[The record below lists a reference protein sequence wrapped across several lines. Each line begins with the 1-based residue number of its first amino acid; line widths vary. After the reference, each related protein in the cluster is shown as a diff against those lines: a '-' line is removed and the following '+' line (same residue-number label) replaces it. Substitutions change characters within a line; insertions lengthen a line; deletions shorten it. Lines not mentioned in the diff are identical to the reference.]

1 MSTARRIKLA
11 GGGILAFGLVATGQL
26 FHMSVLQHS
35 EYTALAAKH
44 QQVVRELQPRRG
56 TVYFQDA
63 SRASVV
69 VAAQSVERFSV
80 TADPRLVDEVGD
92 LEATITLFHELG
104 GVETA
109 KLREDLTKRLS
120 DGPQEGELVRYMPP
134 IASNLT
140 KVQVEEFAQKLWKV
154 LTAERTNPKPV
165 PVNFDPRQGSVISY
179 LGGVQFLRS
188 YSRVYPEG
196 GLAGPLLGFVN
207 AEGLGQYG
215 VEAYYNDQLKGAET
229 KVRFERDSR
238 GTALR
243 QLSVVEGNDGTTYE
257 LTVDRSVQAEVE
269 RVLATWQ
276 EKSKAKRLSVVLM
289 EVGSGALRALASTP
303 GFDPNAFSSVSDSYT
318 YQHGAVS
325 GAYEP
330 GSVVKPLSMAIA
342 VDQGVVKA
350 DTRNTFGREVVIDG
364 YRVGNALDRAYGDES
379 MTDVLVNSDNVA
391 MAWLSEQLGAERLG
405 EGLKAQGFGGR
416 TNIDVVGEA
425 QGILTDAKR
434 WSNIQRANVSFGQ
447 GMTATPVQLATA
459 YAALA
464 GDGTLPT
471 PHVVEA
477 LIRGEERQVFSLLPG
492 RRAVSGTTAATVR
505 GMLAEVFRRKYPTL
519 VPGYTVGGKT
529 GTAQVPDGN
538 GGYLADAANHTAALL
553 LPAENPKFVL
563 IVTVEQPDLAVVGRF
578 AESTAVPIA
587 GEISRFVLPYYQV
600 PPR

>member
-11 GGGILAFGLVATGQL
+11 GIGVITFGLVATGQL
-26 FHMSVLQHS
+26 FAMSVVQH
-35 EYTALAAKH
+35 EAYTALAAKH

-56 TVYFQDA
+56 TVLFQDA
-63 SRASVV
+63 SRSSVV

-104 GVETA
+104 GVPTE
-109 KLREDLTKRLS
+109 KLRDDLTKRLS
-120 DGPQEGELVRYMPP
+120 DGPQKGQLVRYMPP
-134 IASNLT
+134 VASNLT
-140 KVQVEEFAQKLWKV
+140 KAQVEVFAQRLWEI
-154 LTAERTNPKPV
+154 LTADRTKPKPV

-196 GLAGPLLGFVN
+196 ALAGPVLGFVN

-215 VEAYYNDQLKGAET
+215 IEAYYNDQLKGVET

-257 LTVDRSVQAEVE
+257 LTIDRSVQAEVE
-269 RVLATWQ
+269 RVLTAWQ
-276 EKSKAKRLSVVLM
+276 ERSKAKRLSVVLM
-289 EVGSGALRALASTP
+289 EVGTGALRALASTP
-303 GFDPNAFSSVSDSYT
+303 GFDPNSFGSVADSYT
-318 YQHGAVS
+318 FQHGAVS

-330 GSVVKPLSMAIA
+330 GSVVKPLSMAVAI
-342 VDQGVVKA
+342 DQGVVKA
-350 DTRNTFGREVVIDG
+350 DTRNTFGQFVIING
-364 YRVGNALDRAYGDES
+364 YRVGNALDRAYGDQS

-405 EGLKAQGFGGR
+405 EGLKAQGFGSR
-416 TNIDVVGEA
+416 TNIDLVGEA

-434 WSNIQRANVSFGQ
+434 WSDIQRANVSFGQ

-477 LIRGEERQVFSLLPG
+477 LVRNGERQAFSLLPG

-505 GMLAEVFRRKYPTL
+505 TMLSEIFRRKYPTL
-519 VPGYTVGGKT
+519 VPGYLIGGKT

-538 GGYLADAANHTAALL
+538 GGYLTDAANHTATLL

-563 IVTVEQPDLAVVGRF
+563 VVTVEQPDLAAVGRF
-578 AESTAVPIA
+578 AEGSAVPIA